1 MVLIKPRLT
10 LPSEERGNYLVLHAK
25 RQSLV
30 STVKVEGRQVAAA
43 RGQKMEAI
51 RHFCTERERDVF
63 QALFTWKS
71 GMAKLLSRDAG
82 ALTIA
87 ILTGG
92 EARGAT

>member
-43 RGQKMEAI
+43 RGQKKWKQSA
-51 RHFCTERERDVF
+51 TSAQRERCVSSPIYLEEWDG
-63 QALFTWKS
+63 L
-71 GMAKLLSRDAG
+71 
-82 ALTIA
+82 A
-87 ILTGG
+87 IVT
-92 EARGAT
+92 